1 MFNEDGSAGV
11 GLILRDWEGKVIM
24 AVSKRESA
32 VVEPLEIELVA
43 ILRGLQFCIPLGLQ
57 ALTIETDS
65 LILAKELAKPE
76 FANAMFGNIVTDIKQ
91 MQSRISVCSILH
103 VNREANESAHRLA
116 RFARSVVDTSVWWE
130 VVPSVIEQVQWTD
143 LAL

>member
-24 AVSKRESA
+24 AVSKRASA
-32 VVEPLEIELVA
+32 VVEPLEVELVA

-130 VVPSVIEQVQWTD
+130 VVPSIIEQVQWTD